1 MVALW
6 NKSSLMLTQKCIQ
19 RLGLI
24 FYYYYFFF
32 YWSTVV
38 LQCCQ
43 FLLCSKVN
51 QPHIY
56 MYLPFFG
63 FPSHLGHQ
71 RAPRRV
77 PCAVLS
83 VLISYLFYTQYRQCI
98 CVSLSLPTH
107 PILFSPLVSI
117 CLCLYLCIYAL
128 QIIQKDTCTPVFTAA
143 PFTITRTWE
152 LYKCPS
158 TDEWIKKMW
167 FIYTIEYYSAI
178 RWTRQWQPTLLPT
191 YELTLLYLRFY

>member
-1 MVALW
+1 MY
-6 NKSSLMLTQKCIQ
+6 T
-19 RLGLI
+19 RTGLN
-24 FYYYYFFF
+24 FLLLLFFFFF

-63 FPSHLGHQ
+63 FPSHLGHH

-77 PCAVLS
+77 PCAVLY
-83 VLISYLFYTQYRQCI
+83 VLISYLFYTQYHSVYVSVSVFQPI
-98 CVSLSLPTH
+98 PSSFPPWYPYVCVS
-107 PILFSPLVSI
+107 
-117 CLCLYLCIYAL
+117 IYAL
-128 QIIQKDTCTPVFTAA
+128 QIIQRDTCTPVFTAA

-152 LYKCPS
+152 LYKYPS
-158 TDEWIKKMW
+158 TDERIKKMW

-178 RWTRQWQPTLLPT
+178 RQRRQWQPNPVLLPGKSHEQRSLVGCNPWGCEESDT
-191 YELTLLYLRFY
+191 TE